1 MNERWKR
8 MTKVGTACAIAL
20 ATAAATPDGARATDC
35 SSLLGLFQA
44 GRSNVEIARMTGLPS
59 TQVQD
64 CRRELSQPVFV
75 GPEGAPPVG
84 AVGPAPRKAAG
95 PPPLGAAG
103 PPPVGAAGPAPRG
116 RDVKRLP

>member
-8 MTKVGTACAIAL
+8 VAQVSTACAIAL
-20 ATAAATPDGARATDC
+20 TAAASAPGGAHATDC
-35 SSLLGLFQA
+35 GSLLGLFQA
-44 GRSNVEIARMTGLPS
+44 GRSTVEIARMTGLSS

-75 GPEGAPPVG
+75 GPEGAPPLG
-84 AVGPAPRKAAG
+84 AAGPPPRNAVGPPPLGAAG

-103 PPPVGAAGPAPRG
+103 PAPRG
-116 RDVKRLP
+116 REVKRLP